1 MSSIYGIGGLP
12 RITPNPF
19 EGRTV
24 GTDGDA
30 SRTRQVQSPVAPP
43 TAPETA
49 VPKELDGSV
58 PADPPPGTDPALW
71 TILTGEERRFFA
83 RASSMGPL
91 TYGPRSSSPPAAGMV
106 PGGRID
112 LKV

>member
-1 MSSIYGIGGLP
+1 MSSLYGIGGLP
-12 RITPNPF
+12 RITTNPF
-19 EGRTV
+19 EGRSV
-24 GTDGDA
+24 GTDGEA
-30 SRTRQVQSPVAPP
+30 TGTRQIQSPVAPP
-43 TAPETA
+43 AAPEA
-49 VPKELDGSV
+49 VAPKELDGTI
-58 PADPPPGTDPALW
+58 PAEPPPGTDPALW

-83 RASSMGPL
+83 RASTMGPL